1 MIEVLEAA
9 PYSGWFK
16 GLKDKQARARIIVR
30 IRRLSLGNLG
40 DVRPIGDGLSEL
52 RIHTGP
58 GYRIYLMQRGR
69 TVVILLGGGDKGTQK
84 SDIAAAKALAK
95 ELREQD
101 DG

>member
-1 MIEVLEAA
+1 MPRGSLAGQTRAA
-9 PYSGWFK
+9 GV
-16 GLKDKQARARIIVR
+16 RAGACRDTSE
-30 IRRLSLGNLG
+30 SLGNLG